1 MAELLDSCVCW
12 CTVRIGC
19 IEEQVQIR
27 MDAFKTRIKAIM
39 ELQICDNL
47 DFFANDCFKYGCV
60 EQIAFCHDVFKLAS
74 GGIETSA
81 WLLAIE
87 NERLIVAESGRCLN
101 RSFRGSKLSTSES

>member
-1 MAELLDSCVCW
+1 
-12 CTVRIGC
+12 
-19 IEEQVQIR
+19 
-27 MDAFKTRIKAIM
+27 M

-87 NERLIVAESGRCLN
+87 KRAPYRCGVWQVSEQKFSWVEIVNERIIEELKVCREQDLRPIRYEEL
-101 RSFRGSKLSTSES
+101 